1 MRVAL
6 AEQIAATTAQREQ
19 LTQQMP
25 MHQKAADRGDH
36 HRQPEHAGQQQSP
49 GIRHVQVHMQIDE
62 EVGEPVAAIT
72 GVHLFGIACTA
83 ILDLQG
89 MRIDRSE
96 EHTSELQSLMR
107 ISYAVFC
114 LQKKNTNIKYTN

>member
-62 EVGEPVAAIT
+62 EVGEPV
-72 GVHLFGIACTA
+72 
-83 ILDLQG
+83 
-89 MRIDRSE
+89 DRKSVV
-96 EHTSELQSLMR
+96 SGKSVSGRVELGGRRS
-107 ISYAVFC
+107 INKTKKSNYA
-114 LQKKNTNIKYTN
+114 QNASIKTD